1 MQRIICILV
10 FLIFQI
16 ASFSQDSIDVKEL
29 KVGLV
34 LSGGGAKGLAHIG
47 ALKVIEEAGVKI
59 DYIGGTSIGAIIG
72 ALYASGYS
80 ANKLDSIF
88 RTTDFVSLVK
98 DIRPRNTKTF
108 YEKKDAEKYALTL
121 PLIDFKITV
130 PRAISSGQNVYNEL
144 VRLLYH
150 VRDITNFNNLP
161 IPFLCIATDVET
173 GEEILLN
180 KGYLPEVII
189 ASGTLPL
196 LFELTEINGRL
207 LLDGGVINNYP
218 VEEVRN
224 LGADII
230 IGVDVQH
237 SLLPKE
243 SLSSATD
250 IILQI
255 NKYRTAKDID
265 IKSVQTDIY
274 IKPDMS
280 DYSVMDFGLSKE
292 IVQSGVSAARGK
304 FTELSQLSKNQ
315 KWNRAEVN
323 TVNEKDSILVS
334 RLLVTGN
341 INYTKRYIKGKLK
354 FDLEEKITFKR
365 LNEGINNLSAT
376 GNFKTIRHKLVSND
390 NGVDLILKLKE
401 DPNKYFVRMGIH
413 YDDLYSSSALV
424 NLTHKNLL
432 TSDDVGSFDFIIGDN
447 IRYNMNYRID
457 RGDYWSFGINSIYDE
472 FEKEIGYSVLTSNF
486 DALENPNINTVNFK
500 ASDLTNQIYIH
511 TSLKQNLT
519 ISLGLEHKFLKYSTK
534 TLGILENDV
543 PLNSRPFK
551 GKRTFFDKSNYYST
565 YARLISD
572 TYNDKYFPSKGS
584 YFEGD
589 FHFYMFS
596 SDFVGNFK
604 AFSIGKVKTGAAF
617 SLFPKLSFNVEAEFG
632 FKLGISKVKSL
643 DFVLGGFG
651 NKPINNFTPFFGY
664 DFLSIPGNSYVK
676 TYTGFDYVIQQ
687 KNHLL
692 FAVNLANVDDD
703 LFRLGDW
710 FEMPNYSGYAIGYGL
725 ESLIGP
731 VQIMYSWSPE
741 ENSGYIYFSVG
752 FWF

>member
-1 MQRIICILV
+1 MQRIIYILV
-10 FLIFQI
+10 FLIFQTV
-16 ASFSQDSIDVKEL
+16 SFSQDSIDVKEL

-47 ALKVIEEAGVKI
+47 ALKVIDEAGVKI
-59 DYIGGTSIGAIIG
+59 DYIGGTSMGAIIG

-80 ANKLDSIF
+80 GNELDSIF
-88 RTTDFVSLVK
+88 MTTDFVGLIK
-98 DIRPRNTKTF
+98 DVTPRNTKTF
-108 YEKKDAEKYALTL
+108 YEKEDAERYALTL
-121 PLIDFKITV
+121 PFSNFKI
-130 PRAISSGQNVYNEL
+130 AIPQAIYRGQNVYNKL

-150 VRDITNFNNLP
+150 IRDITDFNNLP

-173 GEEILLN
+173 GEEILLS
-180 KGYLPEVII
+180 KGYLPEAIM
-189 ASGTLPL
+189 ASGTFPS
-196 LFELTEINGRL
+196 LFEPTEINGRL
-207 LLDGGVINNYP
+207 LLDGGVMNNYP
-218 VEEVRN
+218 VEEVRD

-237 SLLPKE
+237 GLYQRE
-243 SLSSATD
+243 SLSSATE

-255 NKYRTAKDID
+255 NKYRTAKDMD

-280 DYSVMDFGLSKE
+280 DYSVMDFGLKE
-292 IVQSGVSAARGK
+292 EIIQSGVSATRGK
-304 FTELSQLSKNQ
+304 FAELSQLSKNQ
-315 KWNRAEVN
+315 KWNRAKVN
-323 TVNEKDSILVS
+323 AVNEKDSILVS

-341 INYTKRYIKGKLK
+341 INYTKGYIKGKLR
-354 FDLEEKITFKR
+354 FDIGEKITFKR
-365 LNEGINNLSAT
+365 LNEGISNLSAT
-376 GNFKTIRHKLVSND
+376 GNFKSIRHKLVSND
-390 NGVDLILKLKE
+390 NGVALILKLKE
-401 DPNKYFVRMGIH
+401 DSNKGLIRMGIH

-447 IRYNMNYRID
+447 LRYNMNYRID

-486 DALENPNINTVNFK
+486 DALENPNINTINFK
-500 ASDLTNQIYIH
+500 ASDFTNQIYMQ
-511 TSLKQNLT
+511 TSLKQDLT

-534 TLGILENDV
+534 TLGVLEDDTS
-543 PLNSRPFK
+543 LRSTE

-565 YARLISD
+565 YGRLIVD
-572 TYNDKYFPSKGS
+572 TYDDKYFPAKGA

-604 AFSIGKVKTGAAF
+604 EFSIGKARIGTSF
-617 SLFPKLSFNVEAEFG
+617 SIFPRLALNIETEIG

-643 DFVLGGFG
+643 DFILGGFG
-651 NKPINNFTPFFGY
+651 NKPMNNFTPFFGY

-676 TYTGFDYVIQQ
+676 AYTRLDYRICK

-692 FAVNLANVDDD
+692 FATNFANVDDD

-710 FEMPNYSGYAIGYGL
+710 FEAPNYSGYAIGYGL

-741 ENSGYIYFSVG
+741 SNRGHIYFSLG

>member
-1 MQRIICILV
+1 MQKIICVLV
-10 FLIFQI
+10 FFIFQTV
-16 ASFSQDSIDVKEL
+16 SFSQDSIDVKEL

-59 DYIGGTSIGAIIG
+59 DYIGGTSMGAIIG

-80 ANKLDSIF
+80 ADELDSIF
-88 RTTDFVSLVK
+88 RTTDFVNLVK
-98 DIRPRNTKTF
+98 DGTPRNTKTF
-108 YEKKDAEKYALTL
+108 YKKKSAEKYALTL
-121 PLIDFKITV
+121 PFNDFKIAV
-130 PRAISSGQNVYNEL
+130 PRAISSGQNIYNEL

-150 VRDITNFNNLP
+150 VRDITDFNNLP

-180 KGYLPEVII
+180 KGYLPETIM
-189 ASGTLPL
+189 ASGTFPS
-196 LFELTEINGRL
+196 LFEPAEINGRL

-218 VEEVRN
+218 IEGVRD
-224 LGADII
+224 LGADIV

-237 SLLPKE
+237 GLLQRE

-255 NKYRTAKDID
+255 NKYRMVKDMD

-274 IKPDMS
+274 IKPDVG
-280 DYSVMDFGLSKE
+280 DYSIMDFELGEDIIHK
-292 IVQSGVSAARGK
+292 GVSAARDK
-304 FTELSQLSKNQ
+304 LAVLKQLSKDRQ
-315 KWNRAEVN
+315 WSRVKVN
-323 TVNEKDSILVS
+323 AVNERDSILVS
-334 RLLVTGN
+334 SLSLIGN
-341 INYTKRYIKGKLK
+341 INYKRKYIKGKLR
-354 FDLEEKITFKR
+354 FNLGEKITFKR
-365 LNEGINNLSAT
+365 LNKGIDNLFAT
-376 GNFKTIRHKLVSND
+376 GNFKTIRHKLVSNN
-390 NGVDLILKLKE
+390 NGVGLILKLKE
-401 DPNKYFVRMGIH
+401 DPNKGLIRMGIH

-424 NLTHKNLL
+424 NLTRKNLL
-432 TSDDVGSFDFIIGDN
+432 MDNDVGSFDFIIGDN
-447 IRYNMNYRID
+447 VRYNMNYRVD
-457 RGDYWSFGINSIYDE
+457 RGASWNFGINSSYNE

-486 DALENPNINTVNFK
+486 NALENPNINTVNFR
-500 ASDLTNQIYIH
+500 ASDFTNQIYMQ
-511 TSLKQNLT
+511 TSLKQDLT
-519 ISLGLEHKFLKYSTK
+519 VSLGFEHKFLKYSTK
-534 TLGILENDV
+534 TLGVLEDTA
-543 PLNSRPFK
+543 PLDPRVSE

-572 TYNDKYFPSKGS
+572 TYNNKYFPTKGS

-604 AFSIGKVKTGAAF
+604 AFSIAKVKTGTAF
-617 SLFPKLSFNVEAEFG
+617 SLSPKLSFNIEAEFG
-632 FKLGISKVKSL
+632 FKLGVSKVKSL

-651 NKPINNFTPFFGY
+651 NKPMNNFTPFFGY
-664 DFLSIPGNSYVK
+664 DFLSIPGNSYIK
-676 TYTGFDYVIQQ
+676 TYTRFNYVMWQ
-687 KNHLL
+687 KNYLL
-692 FAVNLANVDDD
+692 FVVNLANVNDD

-710 FEMPNYSGYAIGYGL
+710 FEVPNYSGYAIGYGL

-741 ENSGYIYFSVG
+741 GNRGYMYFSVG